1 MLQDQPGM
9 DQIELARGHILALQV
24 MAGDGDIGTAQ
35 ARQAADVDISGQ
47 DRAAVS
53 HLAGQPCRHRSTSG
67 ACLPAPPALRQ
78 PQLPYN
84 SPADRIKLA
93 LQRRQPV
100 ILPPPRP
107 REHIPAHVQ
116 TLAATSTANTAR
128 RTRPEQ
134 DSPTRKALRNALI

>member
-53 HLAGQPCRHRSTSG
+53 HLAGQPCRHRSTAG

-100 ILPPPRP
+100 ILPPHDR
-107 REHIPAHVQ
+107 
-116 TLAATSTANTAR
+116 ANTYPPTSRHCPPPAPQTRRGAPAR
-128 RTRPEQ
+128 SKTARPGK
-134 DSPTRKALRNALI
+134 R